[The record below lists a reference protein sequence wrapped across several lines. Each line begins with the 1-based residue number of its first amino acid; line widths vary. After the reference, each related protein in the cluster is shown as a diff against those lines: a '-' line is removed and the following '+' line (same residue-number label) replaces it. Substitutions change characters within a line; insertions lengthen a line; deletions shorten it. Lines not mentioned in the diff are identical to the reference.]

1 MGELRETHVVKEKE
15 GSSVTPWLTFFLGA
29 LLIGIVAVFL
39 LNAHG
44 SFNGPAGHVDLNIKS
59 PVTVP
64 NTAPAR

>member
-1 MGELRETHVVKEKE
+1 MAELRETHIVKESE
-15 GSSVTPWLTFFLGA
+15 GSKTPPWVAFLVGA

-44 SFNGPAGHVDLNIKS
+44 SFNGPAGHVDFNVKS

-64 NTAPAR
+64 ATPAR

>member
-1 MGELRETHVVKEKE
+1 MAELRETHIVKERE
-15 GSSVTPWLTFFLGA
+15 GNGVAPWLAFLVGA

-44 SFNGPAGHVDLNIKS
+44 SFNGPAGHVDFYVKS

-64 NTAPAR
+64 TAPAR